1 MDTEKTAY
9 SRNVR
14 HPFPPVID
22 GQAETLVL
30 GSFPSVK
37 SRENMFYYGHP
48 QNRFWMILA
57 SLFCQ
62 AVPETIG
69 DKTALLHRNHIALWD
84 VVAACDILG
93 SADGSLTPLQ
103 FNDIQSLVQ
112 GTQIKR
118 VFANGRKAG
127 ALYCAHWDCR
137 IGIPFQILPSTSPA
151 NAAWPLDRLIAAWEP
166 LRNAVCSRE
175 KMQQHL

>member
-1 MDTEKTAY
+1 MDTENTAY

-37 SRENMFYYGHP
+37 SRENRFYYGHP
-48 QNRFWMILA
+48 QNRFWKVLA
-57 SLFCQ
+57 ALFDQ

-69 DKTALLHRNHIALWD
+69 DKTALLLRNHIALWD
-84 VVAACDILG
+84 VVSACDILG
-93 SADGSLTPLQ
+93 SADGTLMPLQ
-103 FNDIQSLVQ
+103 FNDIQSLVR

-127 ALYCAHWDCR
+127 ALYRAHWDCR
-137 IGIPFQILPSTSPA
+137 IGITFQILPSTSPA
-151 NAAWPLDRLIAAWEP
+151 NAAWPLDRLVLAWEP
-166 LRNAVCSRE
+166 LRGTVYPQE
-175 KMQQHL
+175 ITQ